1 MARGGEGV
9 KDIRFDRSHPIRNSQ
24 IRREWARR
32 QLPYCMACG
41 RTSGKW
47 SGEWLVMTT
56 HHIIKPGRADEPCN
70 LIRLCWFPCHE
81 LAEGKLVRRE
91 GRLFPP
97 LTLAHVLWLKKRANH
112 SEWDPE
118 RLRELLHE
126 NLPEPEEPVE
136 FFKMLG
142 ITRS

>member
-1 MARGGEGV
+1 MGGGEGV
-9 KDIRFDRSHPIRNSQ
+9 KDLRFDRAHPFRDSKA
-24 IRREWARR
+24 RLEWARR
-32 QLPYCMACG
+32 QLPCCMGCG
-41 RTSGKW
+41 RTEGKW
-47 SGEWLVMTT
+47 SGEWLVMST

-81 LAEGKLVRRE
+81 LAEGKRVRSE

-97 LTLAHVLWLKKRANH
+97 LTLAHILWLKKRANP
-112 SEWDPE
+112 SEWNPE

-142 ITRS
+142 IKT